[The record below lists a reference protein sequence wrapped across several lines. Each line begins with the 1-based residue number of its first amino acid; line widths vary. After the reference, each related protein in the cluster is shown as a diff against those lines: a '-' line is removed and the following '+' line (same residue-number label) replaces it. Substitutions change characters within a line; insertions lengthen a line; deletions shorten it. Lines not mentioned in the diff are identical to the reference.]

1 MDRERR
7 NEAGRPDERAQLTVD
22 YLVGTVTFLLV
33 VGFVF
38 SFVPEMLVPFTSGQP
53 AHPAVADRT
62 ASHLTENRLAAE
74 PGVLD
79 GDAVETFFDG
89 ADDAATLRNELGVS
103 EPIRITVTLDGSID
117 RLERGPDPP
126 REAGETTVT
135 RRTVLYDDEAY
146 ELVVEV
152 W

>member
-7 NEAGRPDERAQLTVD
+7 NGAGRSDERAQLTVD

-33 VGFVF
+33 IGFVF
-38 SFVPEMLVPFTSGQP
+38 SFVPEMLVPFTNGQP
-53 AHPAVADRT
+53 AHPVVADRT
-62 ASHLTENRLAAE
+62 ASHLAEDRLAAE

-79 GDAVETFFDG
+79 DDAVEAFFDG
-89 ADDAATLRNELGVS
+89 ADDAADLRDELGVS
-103 EPIRITVTLDGSID
+103 EPIRVTVTLDGPAE

-126 REAGETTVT
+126 REFGETTVT
-135 RRTVLYDDEAY
+135 RRTVLYDDETC